1 MKKRLIV
8 VSLYGAGA
16 DIGLM
21 TMDEI
26 EEYKNDVISQDEQ
39 LGFEKLYP
47 KVSDLDDIYLIVWK
61 RELG

>member
-16 DIGLM
+16 DIGFM

-26 EEYKNDVISQDEQ
+26 EEYKNDVISLNEQ
-39 LGFEKLYP
+39 FGFEKLYP
-47 KVSDLDDIYLIVWK
+47 KVSDLGDLYLIVWK
-61 RELG
+61 RGLG